1 VASTGAGALVV
12 TTNSLIAFGL
22 LHIIYRTMQIALG
35 LLLLLYK
42 LYLCVLLVHNLLNNL
57 SSE

>member
-1 VASTGAGALVV
+1 
-12 TTNSLIAFGL
+12 
-22 LHIIYRTMQIALG
+22 

-57 SSE
+57 SSEWMNSEK